1 MDTVPAGNDTTGAS
15 GTGPVLEYSLKL
27 MCFIL
32 FIFVLIL
39 NTSTC
44 FVSLTMVMEVLFI
57 YMFNFG
63 TKICTKMPICR
74 TIQKPESV
82 NRFLVASFASSI
94 KPPPFTGSNYK
105 RWRERAILWFT
116 VMRVMFVTVGCS

>member
-1 MDTVPAGNDTTGAS
+1 
-15 GTGPVLEYSLKL
+15 
-27 MCFIL
+27 
-32 FIFVLIL
+32 
-39 NTSTC
+39 
-44 FVSLTMVMEVLFI
+44 MVMEILFI

-63 TKICTKMPICR
+63 TKICPKMPICL

-116 VMRVMFVTVGCS
+116 VMRVMYLTEGNPS